1 MPRSYTWEITE
12 IKENYQVKTV
22 LISRKKSRIWRT
34 EKKTSARAQQKV
46 MEFRAWQTIYSR
58 VTLNLDKLIP
68 SRAPCFSM
76 CECKSAISNNFIFCL
91 QTKSRRRLDFDW
103 NTFRLTEVFFL
114 ATGHNNWTS
123 ERVCWN
129 EKLVNAVGKL
139 LRFHLFFDFTNWV
152 IKFRNESTVHWH
164 LPLPALD
171 TLWLWWRG

>member
-1 MPRSYTWEITE
+1 MARSYIWEITE

-22 LISRKKSRIWRT
+22 LISRKKFAFDAL
-34 EKKTSARAQQKV
+34 KKKQPQPEYSKRWWN
-46 MEFRAWQTIYSR
+46 FRAWQTIYSR

-68 SRAPCFSM
+68 SRAPCFSI
-76 CECKSAISNNFIFCL
+76 CECKSAITFFCL

-103 NTFRLTEVFFL
+103 NVFRLIEVFLFVWQMDT
-114 ATGHNNWTS
+114 AT

-129 EKLVNAVGKL
+129 EKLVNAGGIV

-171 TLWLWWRG
+171 TLWLWWG